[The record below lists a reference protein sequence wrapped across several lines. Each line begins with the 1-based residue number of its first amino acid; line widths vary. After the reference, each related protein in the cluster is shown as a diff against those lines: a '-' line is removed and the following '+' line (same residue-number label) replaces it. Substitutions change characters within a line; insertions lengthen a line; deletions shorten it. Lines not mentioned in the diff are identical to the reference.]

1 MDLQTRSIRSIGISR
16 KKKKK
21 KIQDLNGGGDME
33 SPVDGVVEEIMGIH
47 RSLPT
52 RPGIDEVQAAKAL
65 IKNVEKED
73 QTRLDAIARYTKNPD
88 VPEELFMVLQEMRKN
103 LVFFQSKEQ
112 KREAL
117 RLLDLDNLHSLFDEF
132 IQRAS
137 KCLPSTTSGSG
148 RRFSN
153 EPKFPA
159 PTSTSTST
167 SYYSEKEPVKTSE
180 LFTRDDSYLTK
191 AKSTLYADGLGIGIG
206 IGPGV
211 SSTAQIL
218 DPSLKP
224 PTTSSG
230 KSSLHFDLVPLLFH
244 FVTCYPTT
252 TVTLFCNWFGY
263 INEYLKV
270 WTRFGLNCSE
280 ECNS

>member
-1 MDLQTRSIRSIGISR
+1 MDASSIFIFWIADKEHKEYWNLR
-16 KKKKK
+16 KKE
-21 KIQDLNGGGDME
+21 IQDLNGGGEME
-33 SPVDGVVEEIMGIH
+33 SPVDVVVEEIMGIH

-52 RPGIDEVQAAKAL
+52 RPGIDEVEAAKAL

-73 QTRLDAIARYTKNPD
+73 QARLDAIARHTKSPD

-180 LFTRDDSYLTK
+180 LFTRDDSYVTK

-206 IGPGV
+206 PSV

-244 FVTCYPTT
+244 FWVFFFNLLP
-252 TVTLFCNWFGY
+252 
-263 INEYLKV
+263 
-270 WTRFGLNCSE
+270 
-280 ECNS
+280 

>member
-1 MDLQTRSIRSIGISR
+1 LEFEE
-16 KKKKK
+16 KE
-21 KIQDLNGGGDME
+21 IQVLSEEGEME
-33 SPVDGVVEEIMGIH
+33 SLVDEVVEEIMRIH
-47 RSLPT
+47 RSLPS
-52 RPGIDEVQAAKAL
+52 RPGIDEVEAAKDL
-65 IKNVEKED
+65 VKNVEKED
-73 QTRLDAIARYTKNPD
+73 QARLDAIARHTKSPG
-88 VPEELFMVLQEMRKN
+88 VPEELFMVLQEMRRN

-117 RLLDLDNLHSLFDEF
+117 RLLELENLHSLFDEF

-148 RRFSN
+148 NRFSN

-180 LFTRDDSYLTK
+180 LFTRDDSYVTK
-191 AKSTLYADGLGIGIG
+191 GKSTFYADGIGIGIG
-206 IGPGV
+206 IGPSV

-230 KSSLHFDLVPLLFH
+230 KSSLHFDLVRLLFH
-244 FVTCYPTT
+244 FWVLFSNLLPYNCYSF
-252 TVTLFCNWFGY
+252 L
-263 INEYLKV
+263 
-270 WTRFGLNCSE
+270 
-280 ECNS
+280 

>member
-1 MDLQTRSIRSIGISR
+1 VDASSILIFWIADKEHREYWNF
-16 KKKKK
+16 KKKE
-21 KIQDLNGGGDME
+21 IQDLNGGGEME

-52 RPGIDEVQAAKAL
+52 RPGIDEVEAAKAL

-73 QTRLDAIARYTKNPD
+73 QARLDAIARHTKNPD

-167 SYYSEKEPVKTSE
+167 STSYYSEKEPVKTSE
-180 LFTRDDSYLTK
+180 LFTRDDSYVTK
-191 AKSTLYADGLGIGIG
+191 AKSTFYADGLGIGIGIG

-211 SSTAQIL
+211 SSTARIL

-244 FVTCYPTT
+244 FLTCYPTT
-252 TVTLFCNWFGY
+252 TVTLF
-263 INEYLKV
+263 L
-270 WTRFGLNCSE
+270 
-280 ECNS
+280 

>member
-1 MDLQTRSIRSIGISR
+1 VDASSILIFWIADKEHREYWNF
-16 KKKKK
+16 KKKE
-21 KIQDLNGGGDME
+21 IQDLNGGGEME

-52 RPGIDEVQAAKAL
+52 RPGIDEVEAAKAL

-73 QTRLDAIARYTKNPD
+73 QARLDAIARHTKNPD

-167 SYYSEKEPVKTSE
+167 STSYYSEKEPVKTSE
-180 LFTRDDSYLTK
+180 LFTRDDSYVTK
-191 AKSTLYADGLGIGIG
+191 AKSTFYADGLGIGIG

-244 FVTCYPTT
+244 FLTCYPTT
-252 TVTLFCNWFGY
+252 TVTLF
-263 INEYLKV
+263 L
-270 WTRFGLNCSE
+270 
-280 ECNS
+280 